1 MYILWTI
8 LQITLSDEEMTKI
21 EVIDLDELYN
31 FVIDDFFNWN
41 HFVFKN
47 IIWSYHIL
55 KFKFKLFKQ
64 SLMEKWPIQKYGK
77 MTNIKV
83 ADLDK
88 LYNFVVDNFFIWN
101 HLLCKKIIWISY
113 IIKFKFYIVQSNSD
127 GEMTKR
133 KLVDLNEFYNFVFG
147 NVFIWVHLVLKILIP
162 SSHIFKLFFNNYFC
176 MRLLKWSACESRFS
190 HAAP

>member
-1 MYILWTI
+1 MI
-8 LQITLSDEEMTKI
+8 QIKVL
-21 EVIDLDELYN
+21 DLDELYN

-55 KFKFKLFKQ
+55 KFEFKLFKQ

-101 HLLCKKIIWISY
+101 HLVFKNVVWNCHNL
-113 IIKFKFYIVQSNSD
+113 KFKFYIGQSNLD
-127 GEMTKR
+127 GEITKI
-133 KLVDLNEFYNFVFG
+133 K
-147 NVFIWVHLVLKILIP
+147 
-162 SSHIFKLFFNNYFC
+162 
-176 MRLLKWSACESRFS
+176 
-190 HAAP
+190 